1 MAMMGPLEAVQAARS
16 ELKSCVS
23 IYPDPN
29 DTEIQGECRIGA
41 AAPMSDELRSS
52 RSLGMAT
59 STRDRITVDLGPL
72 RPRLLQASQRCGRTP
87 SALVKAF
94 VASGLG
100 EEQGAAGDTIAARG
114 GGARTRS
121 RICLRMP
128 ANDCTALKQAAA
140 AAALEPGRFVALLVA
155 GVAPAAMAAD
165 RPAVLAALRDGNV
178 ELSHLSRSIRHL
190 TALLSQGSG
199 RAAHEYRDML
209 DHVERDVRGYLRF
222 AAEALREFHARRPG
236 AAARRSRRVGSQG
249 EV

>member
-1 MAMMGPLEAVQAARS
+1 
-16 ELKSCVS
+16 
-23 IYPDPN
+23 
-29 DTEIQGECRIGA
+29 
-41 AAPMSDELRSS
+41 
-52 RSLGMAT
+52 MAT

-72 RPRLLQASQRCGRTP
+72 RPRLLQASQRSGRTP

-100 EEQGAAGDTIAARG
+100 GEQGAASDTIVARVE
-114 GGARTRS
+114 GARS

-128 ANDCTALKQAAA
+128 ANDCAALKKAAA

-199 RAAHEYRDML
+199 RAAQEYRDML
-209 DHVERDVRGYLRF
+209 DHVERDVRGYLRD
-222 AAEALREFHARRPG
+222 AATALRELHVRHP
-236 AAARRSRRVGSQG
+236 AAARRSHGASSRG

>member
-1 MAMMGPLEAVQAARS
+1 
-16 ELKSCVS
+16 
-23 IYPDPN
+23 
-29 DTEIQGECRIGA
+29 
-41 AAPMSDELRSS
+41 
-52 RSLGMAT
+52 MAT

-72 RPRLLQASQRCGRTP
+72 RPRLLQASQRSGLTP

-100 EEQGAAGDTIAARG
+100 EEQGAASDTIAARVE
-114 GGARTRS
+114 GAPSRS
-121 RICLRMP
+121 RVCLRMP
-128 ANDCTALKQAAA
+128 AGDCAALKQAAA
-140 AAALEPGRFVALLVA
+140 AAELEPGRFVALLVA

-199 RAAHEYRDML
+199 RSAQEYRDML
-209 DHVERDVRGYLRF
+209 DHVERDVRAHLRV
-222 AAEALREFHARRPG
+222 AAGALRELHVRHTAG
-236 AAARRSRRVGSQG
+236 AATRPRRASSQG

>member
-1 MAMMGPLEAVQAARS
+1 
-16 ELKSCVS
+16 
-23 IYPDPN
+23 
-29 DTEIQGECRIGA
+29 
-41 AAPMSDELRSS
+41 
-52 RSLGMAT
+52 MAT
-59 STRDRITVDLGPL
+59 STRERITVDLGPL
-72 RPRLLQASQRCGRTP
+72 RPRLLRASQRSGRSP

-100 EEQGAAGDTIAARG
+100 EEQGATSDTIAARVEG
-114 GGARTRS
+114 SRTRS

-128 ANDCTALKQAAA
+128 ADDCSALKRAAA

-190 TALLSQGSG
+190 IALLTQGSG
-199 RAAHEYRDML
+199 RAAQEYRDML
-209 DHVERDVRGYLRF
+209 DHVERDVRGYLRN
-222 AAEALREFHARRPG
+222 AAEALRELHVRHPS
-236 AAARRSRRVGSQG
+236 AAMRSHRASSQG